1 LLSTLQNYYSMKTA
15 FISLFCLII
24 CFLNA
29 CKKQTTIVQ
38 LDESGPLQIR
48 IKNNSNSNFLYA
60 AITDKTYGAVEVGS
74 TTSYKAFDQLIA
86 YSGARIVVNTDTV
99 YAGQMYCGTP
109 PLPMLENGKYRLE
122 ISDNIQGPG
131 FYQTSYIRE

>member
-1 LLSTLQNYYSMKTA
+1 MKSA
-15 FISLFCLII
+15 LIHIFCLII
-24 CFLNA
+24 FFVSA
-29 CKKQTTIVQ
+29 CNKQTTNKPNVPT
-38 LDESGPLQIR
+38 DETGAIQIR
-48 IKNNSNSNFLYA
+48 IKNNTNSNFLYA

-86 YSGARIVVNTDTV
+86 YPGARIAVNADTV

-122 ISDNIQGPG
+122 ISDDNQYPG
-131 FYQTSYIRE
+131 FYQAIYIRE